1 MSNYIR
7 NIDYLLHIQ
16 DRDFN
21 QLISANP
28 LVQKQAEQWA
38 IDKVRSVLVQRWDCD
53 EEFKDTHVWSPLS
66 TYTADDLVY
75 LDASAFVAGAYA
87 ASSLVLY
94 TDGKIYI
101 RTATTAGY
109 TTQAPGNTTYWTELG
124 TRYDLFNVIVK
135 QEWYDSLTYYSIG
148 NQVFYKGYYYTAIQ
162 SGKGV
167 LPNDKVNGASYWGT
181 KTSAAITTGILPT
194 NTTHFAEGDNRSSQI
209 FNIVIDLAIYKI
221 QYRLAQQKITIARA
235 NANTEALNQLNDF
248 MHGNATLENFPV
260 KQAVQG
266 LRTMITSNEKNI
278 NTY

>member
-1 MSNYIR
+1 M
-7 NIDYLLHIQ
+7 
-16 DRDFN
+16 
-21 QLISANP
+21 
-28 LVQKQAEQWA
+28 
-38 IDKVRSVLVQRWDCD
+38 
-53 EEFKDTHVWSPLS
+53 
-66 TYTADDLVY
+66 
-75 LDASAFVAGAYA
+75 
-87 ASSLVLY
+87 
-94 TDGKIYI
+94 
-101 RTATTAGY
+101 
-109 TTQAPGNTTYWTELG
+109 
-124 TRYDLFNVIVK
+124 
-135 QEWYDSLTYYSIG
+135 
-148 NQVFYKGYYYTAIQ
+148 
-162 SGKGV
+162 

-194 NTTHFAEGDNRSSQI
+194 NATHFAEGDNRSSQI